1 MLDAP
6 PFAEVPID
14 RVASYWDAQPC
25 NSRHSPQPQ
34 GSRAY
39 FDEIEAR
46 RYFVQPHIPRFA
58 EFERWTGK
66 RVLEIGCGIGTDT
79 INFARAGAHV
89 TAVDLSAQS
98 LAVAHRRAD
107 VYGLQDRISFHQA
120 DVERLSDVVPPAAY
134 DLVYSFGVLHHT
146 PHPERAVAEIRR
158 HYVGAQSAL
167 KVMVYHRHSYKVL
180 WILMKYGRGA
190 CWRLNDLVARH
201 SEARAGCPIT
211 YTYSRASVRRLLAG
225 FEITRLQVEHI
236 FPWRISDYVNYR
248 YNKVWH
254 FRWMPTPLF
263 GRLER
268 CWGWHLCVTARAGE
282 MGV

>member
-6 PFAEVPID
+6 PFVDVPID

-25 NSRHSPQPQ
+25 NSRHSSQPQ

-58 EFERWTGK
+58 EFQRWAGK

-98 LAVAHRRAD
+98 LAVARRRAE
-107 VYGLQDRISFHQA
+107 VYGMQDRISFHQA
-120 DVERLSDVVPPAAY
+120 NVEHLSDVVPPSAY

-146 PHPERAVAEIRR
+146 PHPERALAELRR
-158 HYVGAQSAL
+158 HYVGEQSVL

-190 CWRLNDLVARH
+190 FWRLNELVARH
-201 SEARAGCPIT
+201 SEARADCPIT
-211 YTYSRASVRRLLAG
+211 YTYSRASVRRLLTG
-225 FEITRLQVEHI
+225 FEIAQLQVEHI

-248 YNKVWH
+248 YRKVWQ
-254 FRWMPTPLF
+254 FRWMPPPLF
-263 GRLER
+263 QWLER
-268 CWGWHLCVTARAGE
+268 RFGWHVCVTARPD
-282 MGV
+282 GVNT

>member
-1 MLDAP
+1 MPDTAT
-6 PFAEVPID
+6 FAEVPVE
-14 RVASYWDAQPC
+14 RVAAYWNAQPC
-25 NSRHSPQPQ
+25 NSRHSPQPP

-79 INFARAGAHV
+79 ISFARAGAHV

-98 LAVAHRRAD
+98 LAVARQRAE
-107 VYGLQDRISFHQA
+107 VYGLQDRIRFHQA
-120 DVERLSDVVPPAAY
+120 DAETLSAVVPPAAY

-158 HYVGAQSAL
+158 HYLGGQSVFKL
-167 KVMVYHRHSYKVL
+167 MVYHRHSYKVL
-180 WILMKYGRGA
+180 WILLKYGRGA
-190 CWRLNDLVARH
+190 FWRLNELIAQH

-211 YTYSRASVRRLLAG
+211 YTYSRSSVQRLLAD
-225 FEITRLQVEHI
+225 FHIARLDVDHI
-236 FPWRISDYVNYR
+236 FPWRIPDYVQYR
-248 YNKVWH
+248 YRKVWQ
-254 FRWMPTPLF
+254 FRWMPAPLF
-263 GRLER
+263 RLLER
-268 CWGWHLCVTARAGE
+268 QWGWHLCVTARAHE
-282 MGV
+282 